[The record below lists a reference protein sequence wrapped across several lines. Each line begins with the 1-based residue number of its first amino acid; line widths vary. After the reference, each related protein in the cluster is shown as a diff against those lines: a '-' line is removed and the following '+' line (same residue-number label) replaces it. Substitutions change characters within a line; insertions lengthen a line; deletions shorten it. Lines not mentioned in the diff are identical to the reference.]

1 MTATHSA
8 MNSTHS
14 VRQAVRLAVSIVVPL
29 LLTACGGGTKLS
41 GSDSNTIAVVVT
53 TVAARST
60 STSTSTSLAES
71 TTTAPATTVAATVV
85 ETTVAPTTPPATTT
99 AAQPPTTAAPPC
111 PGATSIP
118 ADARVDHQIVG
129 NVDGDGTD
137 DTVTAYSASDGT
149 PHVFLQRG
157 GANGSDV
164 VLPLGY
170 ADTVEISFEDFDHS
184 AGAPTPPPLV
194 ILAIGAGQAGS
205 AFATFLSASGAGGV
219 CLAQWASSGTPF
231 VFSIDQR
238 GPYSGLL
245 CDGAA
250 GHIYYV
256 LRTATPDGA
265 GNYNVTSREIR
276 HSGSVV
282 SLAPLGSETIPDDPS
297 VQHRYGD
304 IQNCDHPPILP

>member
-1 MTATHSA
+1 MAATR
-8 MNSTHS
+8 S
-14 VRQAVRLAVSIVVPL
+14 VRRTALFTVSMVVPL
-29 LLTACGGGTKLS
+29 LLTACSDDNKLS
-41 GSDSNTIAVVVT
+41 GSGSTTTSVVATTVAT
-53 TVAARST
+53 TVAAT
-60 STSTSTSLAES
+60 SAPAAES

-85 ETTVAPTTPPATTT
+85 ETTVAPTVAPTAPPATI
-99 AAQPPTTAAPPC
+99 AAPPPITAASLC
-111 PGATSIP
+111 PGPAAIP

-129 NVDGDGTD
+129 NVDGDGAD

-164 VLPLGY
+164 ALPLGY
-170 ADTVEISFEDFDHS
+170 ADTVGISFEDFDHS

-205 AFATFLSASGAGGV
+205 AFATFLSASGSGGL
-219 CLAQWASSGTPF
+219 CLAQWTSSGTPF
-231 VFSIDQR
+231 VFTIDQR

-265 GNYNVTSREIR
+265 GNDNVTSQEIR
-276 HSGSVV
+276 HSGSIV
-282 SLAPLGSETIPDDPS
+282 SLTALGNETIPDDPS
-297 VQHRYGD
+297 VQHLYGD
-304 IQNCDHPPILP
+304 IQNCDHPPIMP